1 MAELTLF
8 DLPHKA
14 HLTFWGSKVTGAR
27 PRPHAVFVFSLEIN
41 PSLYQ
46 VVLSNISLPFGDSVE
61 IKTTPDIKK
70 RPEMIKSFN
79 KKFGDF
85 FKALESD
92 FKRVFFTPSRKGKD
106 NDYIDLPIGDQPI
119 RLFYDC

>member
-1 MAELTLF
+1 MAELTF
-8 DLPHKA
+8 FNSTDKA
-14 HLTFWGSKVTGAR
+14 RLTFWGSKVTGAS
-27 PRPHAVFVFSLEIN
+27 PHAIFIFSLGIN

-46 VVLSNISLPFGDSVE
+46 VVHSGISLPFGESIE
-61 IKTTPDIKK
+61 IKATPDIKK